1 MAEKDDTRVELLIEE
16 GKLRKMWG
24 KLRKIWRKIKEN
36 YVLKLNTEKKSTNL
50 C

>member
-16 GKLRKMWG
+16 RKLRKMWG

-36 YVLKLNTEKKSTNL
+36 DVLKLNTEKKSTNL